1 MSAGVIGLLS
11 FSLLLFGTSTSYMSR
26 FDLGSSRFQ
35 TVNVQYVA
43 GVWARR
49 FEDDDFYE
57 DDEHYCKHG
66 SANSTCT
73 AVRTMRAA
81 AVLAVLL
88 SCAAFIVVLLVEQL
102 EVGARRVVIGK
113 GVAVALF
120 VFAGFWSMIVFFIW
134 RSSVQGN
141 IEQYL
146 EEDARHSFD
155 DIDVRVGYSQV
166 LVVLGWLFSWVG
178 AFTSMSIP
186 TNPTTPKSIRSVKP
200 QEAKVAMSKTA
211 VAPEETSS

>member
-1 MSAGVIGLLS
+1 
-11 FSLLLFGTSTSYMSR
+11 
-26 FDLGSSRFQ
+26 
-35 TVNVQYVA
+35 
-43 GVWARR
+43 
-49 FEDDDFYE
+49 
-57 DDEHYCKHG
+57 
-66 SANSTCT
+66 
-73 AVRTMRAA
+73 MRAA